1 VKETERCRYERKAFV
16 AHQHSKYSVEGG
28 RGSSEQKRNKN
39 LPREQDVALIFIR
52 EKRGCCV
59 EEREDEVG
67 GKRGRVE
74 MKCKCLNEP
83 LRDYRGT
90 S

>member
-1 VKETERCRYERKAFV
+1 V
-16 AHQHSKYSVEGG
+16 AHQHSKYSAEGG
-28 RGSSEQKRNKN
+28 RGSSGQKRNKN

-52 EKRGCCV
+52 EKRGCCA
-59 EEREDEVG
+59 EERKDEIG
-67 GKRGRVE
+67 SKRGRIE

-83 LRDYRGT
+83 LRDYRST